1 MLKNS
6 VTGLNAS
13 KLRLILIVGIVA
25 FFVIAV
31 ALFILM
37 RGILTNYAAEV
48 QQITI
53 KSQSSSNDLASLAML
68 KEKLE
73 TDRAAVERTKDL
85 VAESK
90 EYQYQD
96 QIIKDINSYAT
107 KAGITISGYAFDSS
121 SATQGSAPSG
131 GAAAPKPAAG
141 GTATAPPGSGAISG
155 LKSISVTITPKS
167 PLKYESL
174 MNFIHYI
181 EQNLTKMQLA
191 GISLSKDD
199 KGQVSANALTIEV
212 YVR

>member
-1 MLKNS
+1 MLKNTVS
-6 VTGLNAS
+6 GLTAS
-13 KLRLILIVGIVA
+13 KLRLILIVGIIA
-25 FFVIAV
+25 LLGIAV
-31 ALFILM
+31 ALFILV

-48 QQITI
+48 QQITG
-53 KSQSSSNDLASLAML
+53 KSQSSSNDVASLTKL

-107 KAGITISGYAFDSS
+107 KAGISISGYAFDSTS
-121 SATQGSAPSG
+121 SAPGSAPSG
-131 GAAAPKPAAG
+131 GAAAPAPAAG
-141 GTATAPPGSGAISG
+141 GATPPGSGAISG

-191 GISLSKDD
+191 GISFSKDD
-199 KGQVSANALTIEV
+199 KGQVTANALTIEV